1 VTFVVPGTLDTPTG
15 GFAYDRRIIEG
26 LRRRGRPVEA
36 LRWEGAFPRPGPAAE
51 ARAAAELEKL
61 PEGRIVVGD
70 GLAWGGLPSL
80 LRHQGTRLRLV
91 ALVHH
96 PLALE
101 TGLTPEASRTLAS
114 LEREA
119 LAEVR
124 AVVATSHH
132 TARSLA
138 RDYGVTG
145 VVVVPPGTDP
155 PVPWVPPAGEGAGQ
169 RGGHVGHGTSARN
182 DEPATLTLLAVGAV
196 VPRKAHD
203 VLIAALAE
211 VARDTGPGPR
221 LRLEVVGA
229 LDRDRGW
236 ADQVQAAAASG
247 AGPGLEVVFRGA
259 VDPTELAAAWAR
271 ADVFVSA
278 SRHEGY
284 GMAHAEALAHGL
296 PIVATRAGAVA
307 EVVPET
313 AGHLVPV
320 ADPAALAAALREVVR
335 QPERR
340 AALAAGSRRAGVCL
354 PGWEDAAAAFD
365 AVLTGVADASPE
377 PVP

>member
-1 VTFVVPGTLDTPTG
+1 MKPSPPEEPWDAPPRQNGGGARPPVTFVVPGALDTPTG

-80 LRHQGTRLRLV
+80 LRRQGTRLRLV

-132 TARSLA
+132 TARRLA

-155 PVPWVPPAGEGAGQ
+155 PVP
-169 RGGHVGHGTSARN
+169 
-182 DEPATLTLLAVGAV
+182 
-196 VPRKAHD
+196 
-203 VLIAALAE
+203 
-211 VARDTGPGPR
+211 
-221 LRLEVVGA
+221 
-229 LDRDRGW
+229 
-236 ADQVQAAAASG
+236 
-247 AGPGLEVVFRGA
+247 
-259 VDPTELAAAWAR
+259 
-271 ADVFVSA
+271 
-278 SRHEGY
+278 
-284 GMAHAEALAHGL
+284 
-296 PIVATRAGAVA
+296 
-307 EVVPET
+307 
-313 AGHLVPV
+313 
-320 ADPAALAAALREVVR
+320 
-335 QPERR
+335 
-340 AALAAGSRRAGVCL
+340 
-354 PGWEDAAAAFD
+354 
-365 AVLTGVADASPE
+365 
-377 PVP
+377 